1 MESIYVAFLNNQ
13 VPGLWYAYPS
23 LRPLSSWVNDLRL
36 RLLFIQR
43 WIHTGSVK
51 CYWISGFYYTQGFL
65 TGLLQTHARKYD
77 LPIDHLSF
85 KFEVKPKYR
94 ESQPYQDAID
104 RGEDPDAE
112 LDLPEDG
119 ALVFGLFTDA
129 WKWDDENMCMTE
141 SDYGVMNNTLP
152 IFHML
157 PEMDFTPPKIDYI
170 CPLYK
175 EGLRAG
181 TLSTT
186 GHSTNY
192 VVALHLPT
200 QKPPAHWITRGA
212 ALLCQLAD

>member
-1 MESIYVAFLNNQ
+1 MV
-13 VPGLWYAYPS
+13 
-23 LRPLSSWVNDLRL
+23 
-36 RLLFIQR
+36 
-43 WIHTGSVK
+43 IH
-51 CYWISGFYYTQGFL
+51 YLGFL

-186 GHSTNY
+186 G
-192 VVALHLPT
+192 
-200 QKPPAHWITRGA
+200 K
-212 ALLCQLAD
+212 